1 MMSRQPAARL
11 RGAFLFDFGY
21 DPVEKGNGHLKEFA
35 TQDHRQT
42 FLAQR
47 GVRSRIEKRALVSD
61 VKEEEEEHPTLRKSV
76 GCVIPEAHCRRR
88 VYCRMTGANCTSQEL
103 ASCLPDSFDGLMLT
117 GHYDSNGTL
126 KPLPSLPAFNEL
138 YLGKRISD
146 IRARAFVTLASV
158 QRLTLNGNSIRVVGK
173 WFDGLKDTKQLSLS
187 RNKIEGIARGAF
199 EPLQKLEI
207 LDLDNNRIQNVESW
221 YFEGLS
227 SLSKLR
233 LDHNKISR
241 VAANAF
247 NHMQKSILNL
257 GNNMLNSLSAE
268 KLFERLPQ
276 RATVYLNSNMLST
289 IGQKSLVALR
299 GKYLRAWNNPFRCTC
314 ALPLTSLKSEGRDI
328 MRRINN
334 LYCSYPPHLAGKKIP
349 EVSLEDMPCP
359 PPVAKVS
366 RADNGTTLLCE
377 VYWEQQPNISWVGP
391 AGSNITNTSA
401 NGITAHLEHAV
412 THTGHSISFW
422 TNGSS
427 QHTEGSTFNY
437 MGKSIYK
444 LQVSQEDFLE
454 WPEDSYRC
462 VITYPV
468 GTYSVSMTLSLIRP
482 KANESR
488 SLTSD
493 DREGGS
499 GPSTDL
505 SRAGV
510 LATTEMPTEYF
521 EFLLPSG
528 NTKHPQYPCTL
539 NLIYAVVIAVN
550 VSLLV
555 GFLVGW
561 LICHKIPP
569 NGGDGRARRDFPP
582 LLTPYHRGSLFSL
595 HHYEVIPDEKI
606 SSLPHKAKH
615 FLNPQYGQ
623 GNMAPQRL
631 SKKVFVNPQYGQG
644 NTTKQRRSKTTD
656 VFLNPQYHQGKAKLK
671 RRWSAPVLQNGQLVG
686 QQEHPCPEEKA
697 KQIKNLRR
705 LRRNFEEKKSQA
717 PSPHRY
723 TLPETKMQ
731 FRESAGYGK
740 EGCD

>member
-1 MMSRQPAARL
+1 MAGSKTWIVVL
-11 RGAFLFDFGY
+11 LLIL
-21 DPVEKGNGHLKEFA
+21 V
-35 TQDHRQT
+35 QT
-42 FLAQR
+42 SSQACPNCTELCT
-47 GVRSRIEKRALVSD
+47 SI
-61 VKEEEEEHPTLRKSV
+61 SV
-76 GCVIPEAHCRRR
+76 GCVIPGAHCRRR
-88 VYCRMTGANCTSQEL
+88 VNCRVTGANCTSQEL

-138 YLGKRISD
+138 YIGKRISD

-158 QRLTLNGNSIRVVGK
+158 QRLVLNWNSIRVVGK

-199 EPLQKLEI
+199 EPLQKLDT
-207 LDLDNNRIQNVESW
+207 LDLDNNRIQNIES
-221 YFEGLS
+221 
-227 SLSKLR
+227 
-233 LDHNKISR
+233 
-241 VAANAF
+241 
-247 NHMQKSILNL
+247 
-257 GNNMLNSLSAE
+257 
-268 KLFERLPQ
+268 
-276 RATVYLNSNMLST
+276 
-289 IGQKSLVALR
+289 
-299 GKYLRAWNNPFRCTC
+299 C
-314 ALPLTSLKSEGRDI
+314 LKSEGRDI

-334 LYCSYPPHLAGKKIP
+334 LYCSYPPHLVGKKIP

-359 PPVAKVS
+359 PPVAHVS

-377 VYWEQQPNISWVGP
+377 VYWEQRPNISWVGP
-391 AGSNITNTSA
+391 AGSNITNTSG
-401 NGITAHLEHAV
+401 NGITTHLEHAV
-412 THTGHSISFW
+412 TPTGHSISVG
-422 TNGSS
+422 TDCSS
-427 QHTEGSTFNY
+427 QHTEGSTLNY
-437 MGKSIYK
+437 MGKSTYK
-444 LQVSQEDFLE
+444 LRLSQEDFLE

-468 GTYSVSMTLSLIRP
+468 GTYSVSMTLSLISP
-482 KANESR
+482 KANE

-499 GPSTDL
+499 GPSTDV

-521 EFLLPSG
+521 EFLLPSR
-528 NTKHPQYPCTL
+528 NDKLPQHPCTL
-539 NLIYAVVIAVN
+539 NLIYTVVIAVN

-561 LICHKIPP
+561 LICHKTSP
-569 NGGDGRARRDFPP
+569 DGPARRDFPP

-705 LRRNFEEKKSQA
+705 LRRNLEEKKSRA
-717 PSPHRY
+717 PSSHRY
-723 TLPETKMQ
+723 TLPQTKMK